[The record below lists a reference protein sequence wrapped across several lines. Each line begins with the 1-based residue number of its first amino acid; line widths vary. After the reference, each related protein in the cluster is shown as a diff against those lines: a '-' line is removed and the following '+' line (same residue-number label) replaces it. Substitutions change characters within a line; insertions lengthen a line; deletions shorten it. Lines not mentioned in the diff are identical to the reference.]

1 MSTGAGTQA
10 LRPRGLCPECV
21 HVRIVK
27 SAKGS
32 VFLRCKRSKLDSRWP
47 KYPPQPVGRCEGYE
61 AAPAGGSDL

>member
-1 MSTGAGTQA
+1 MSSGTSA
-10 LRPRGLCPECV
+10 PPARGLCPECAHV
-21 HVRIVK
+21 HIVK

-61 AAPAGGSDL
+61 AAPVGGSRA